1 MRHAKKLESITHAQ
15 DKAGNRPKRAQ
26 IPLNA
31 KLSIKV
37 QIKEF
42 KNALNI

>member
-1 MRHAKKLESITHAQ
+1 MRHTKKLESITHAQ
-15 DKAGNRPKRAQ
+15 EKEGNSPKRAQ

-37 QIKEF
+37 QIKE
-42 KNALNI
+42 